1 MSELTIGQLIKIII
15 GVIVFVAVVVGLY
28 SFFKDSVFDFFN
40 NLVGN
45 GTGKII
51 LGILNG

>member
-1 MSELTIGQLIKIII
+1 MTSLTINQLIKIIL
-15 GVIVFVAVVVGLY
+15 GVIVFVAIVIGLY